1 MAFDFWALANDKSFQ
16 QEAVNELNEMSF
28 KNFTQDGE
36 YDVTITSAEQKL
48 TQSGYPQISLR
59 VKADTGES
67 GFWNL
72 LVGHGDGVSTAAK
85 IAQQQLALIVKASGR
100 VVRDPSQL
108 NGVRLVVNVKMR
120 EDNNGEPR
128 PNFRCIGSAGQAAA
142 PTTLVAKPAAPK
154 AAPKPAQLS
163 AATQYDPSDDD
174 IPF

>member
-16 QEAVNELNEMSF
+16 QEAVNELKEASF
-28 KNFTQDGE
+28 KNFTKDGE
-36 YDVTITSAEQKL
+36 YDVTITGAEQKL

-100 VVRDPSQL
+100 AIRAPSQL
-108 NGVRLVVNVKMR
+108 NGVRLVVNVKMK

-128 PNFRCIGSAGQAAA
+128 PNFRCVGAAGQAAA
-142 PTTLVAKPAAPK
+142 PADPVKPVAPK
-154 AAPKPAQLS
+154 VAPRPTQPEPAI
-163 AATQYDPSDDD
+163 DEEDDND

>member
-16 QEAVNELNEMSF
+16 QEAVNELKETSF
-28 KNFTQDGE
+28 KDFTEDGE
-36 YDVTITSAEQKL
+36 YDVTITGAEQKL

-72 LVGHGDGVSTAAK
+72 LVGHGDGVSTTAK

-108 NGVRLVVNVKMR
+108 NGVRLVVNVKMK
-120 EDNNGEPR
+120 EGSDGKVW
-128 PNFRCIGSAGQAAA
+128 PNFRCVGSAGQAAA
-142 PTTLVAKPAAPK
+142 PTAPAKPVAPK
-154 AAPKPAQLS
+154 VAPKPVLPEPAI
-163 AATQYDPSDDD
+163 DEEDDND

>member
-36 YDVTITSAEQKL
+36 YDVTITGGEQKL
-48 TQSGYPQISLR
+48 TKSGYPQISLR
-59 VKADTGES
+59 IKADTGES

-72 LVGHGDGVSTAAK
+72 LVGHDGGQSTAAK

-108 NGVRLVVNVKMR
+108 NGVRLVINVKMK
-120 EDNNGEPR
+120 EDNNGDPR
-128 PNFRCIGSAGQAAA
+128 PNFRCIGSAGQTAA
-142 PTTLVAKPAAPK
+142 PAAPAKPVAPK
-154 AAPKPAQLS
+154 AAPKPVQPEPAV
-163 AATQYDPSDDD
+163 DEEDDSD

>member
-16 QEAVNELNEMSF
+16 QEAINELNEASF
-28 KNFTQDGE
+28 KNFTEPGE

-48 TQSGYPQISLR
+48 TKSGYPQISLR
-59 VKADTGES
+59 IKADTGES

-72 LVGHGDGVSTAAK
+72 LVGHDGGQSVAAK

-100 VVRDPSQL
+100 VIRDPSQL
-108 NGVRLVVNVKMR
+108 NGVRLVVNVKMK

-128 PNFRCIGSAGQAAA
+128 PNFRCIGGAGQTEVPGA
-142 PTTLVAKPAAPK
+142 PAKPVTQRV
-154 AAPKPAQLS
+154 APKPAQ
-163 AATQYDPSDDD
+163 AAKEFDPADDD